1 MGTTTALPF
10 QYFLYAVSY
19 DLTDVHDPHM
29 FSVSVSS
36 YR

>member
-10 QYFLYAVSY
+10 HYFLYAVSY
-19 DLTDVHDPHM
+19 DLTDVCDPYM
-29 FSVSVSS
+29 FSVGVYS